1 MSTQMIIITT
11 LVRLNGL
18 YDLLCGACLLN
29 FIQFPL
35 LNRLHTDMFHPTLI
49 NEFSSRLLGYWIIT
63 YGTIRLLCHMQT
75 PLLSISYY
83 LEAICLWHEMKYH
96 PQYHRLLF
104 TSVLSAYCGYIVLD
118 LSSNCALSCH

>member
-1 MSTQMIIITT
+1 MSTQIIII

-29 FIQFPL
+29 FIQIPI

-49 NEFSSRLLGYWIIT
+49 NDFSFRLLAYWIIT
-63 YGTIRLLCHMQT
+63 YGTMRLICHP

-83 LEAICLWHEMKYH
+83 LEAVFLWHEMKYH
-96 PQYHRLLF
+96 QKYSRLMF
-104 TSVLSAYCGYIVLD
+104 TSLLSVCCGYLVYKY
-118 LSSNCALSCH
+118 